1 MKKYLYYIA
10 AVALMATACVN
21 DDIASQGANKEHNS
35 EVVIPQGANR
45 GEVIIKFKPEMEA
58 ILDECMT
65 RSGGAA
71 TRSGIPSTDEVLE
84 ILGAYSFERV
94 FPVDTRHEARTREDG
109 LHLWYIVRFDENE
122 DLKLAFERL
131 SKLGE
136 VDKIQCNRELK
147 RAYTGE
153 PVFVSST
160 ELNNSA
166 TTRAANMPFN
176 DPDKPFNDPELYRQ
190 WCYHNDGKSRDFV
203 SDRAGIAAGADA
215 GCWEAWKKCV
225 GDEEIIVAV
234 MDEAVMWSHP
244 DLADNIWINEG
255 EELHAGKDADGN
267 GYVDDKYGYNFVR
280 DSGVTSWTSNGS
292 TGHGTHVAGTIAAV
306 NNNDVG
312 CSGIAGGDKM
322 KGKGGVKIMTL
333 QLFDGMNA
341 STLALE
347 ARAMKYAADNGAVIL
362 QCSWGYNSAKS
373 NYIMGYTPGPA
384 TEEEWAATYPL
395 EKEALDYF
403 IHRAGSANGVING
416 GLAIFASGNEYAAQS
431 SFPAAYSK
439 CISVSAIA
447 ADYTP
452 ASYSNYG
459 SEVLLCAPGGDLEY
473 YGEPGKADDQY
484 DESGEL
490 KEQGAIFSTLV
501 QNGVAG
507 YGYYEGT
514 SMACPHVSGV
524 AALGLSYAKQQG
536 KHFTWEEFRDL
547 MYESAED
554 IDTYFLG
561 EKLYYMRHTS
571 AGATPIKMNLAEYRG
586 KMGRLVDAA
595 SLLNAIDN
603 GGRDMCLPNITL
615 APGQSVT
622 LPLAKYGIVD
632 ATAVMVKN
640 SAIATA
646 VFTKEMTEIVVTARG
661 VGQTEL
667 TVMAPNAQT
676 VVVTVREGA
685 SDNGWL

>member
-1 MKKYLYYIA
+1 MRKTLI
-10 AVALMATACVN
+10 
-21 DDIASQGANKEHNS
+21 IASLLLAVGCVKDDTVVLSPEQDNNTIMIPVDANL
-35 EVVIPQGANR
+35 
-45 GEVIIKFKPEMEA
+45 GEAIIKFKPEMEDV
-58 ILDECMT
+58 LDQTMT
-65 RSGGAA
+65 RSGGVA
-71 TRSGIPSTDEVLE
+71 TRSGIPSTDEVLD

-94 FPVDTRHEARTREDG
+94 FPVDTRHEERTREAG
-109 LHLWYIVRFDENE
+109 LHLWYIVRFDESENIGE
-122 DLKLAFERL
+122 AFARL

-136 VDKIQCNRELK
+136 VDKLQCNRQLK
-147 RAYTGE
+147 RAHTGE
-153 PVFVSST
+153 PVFVSCAEADSR
-160 ELNNSA
+160 SV
-166 TTRAANMPFN
+166 TRAAESMPFK
-176 DPDKPFNDPELYRQ
+176 DPDLYRQ
-190 WCYHNDGKSRDFV
+190 WCYHNDGLKRDFV
-203 SDRAGIAAGADA
+203 SERAGIVEGADA
-215 GCWEAWKKCV
+215 GCLEAWKKCV

-234 MDEAVMWSHP
+234 MDEAPMWSHP

-280 DSGVTSWTSNGS
+280 NTGVTSWTSNGS

-306 NNNDVG
+306 NDNGIG
-312 CSGIAGGDKM
+312 CSGIAGG
-322 KGKGGVKIMTL
+322 GKGRKGVKIMTL
-333 QLFDGMNA
+333 QLFDGMN
-341 STLALE
+341 SCSLAME

-395 EKEALDYF
+395 EKEAIDYF
-403 IHRAGSANGVING
+403 IHKAGSPNGVING

-439 CISVSAIA
+439 CISVAAIA

-473 YGEPGKADDQY
+473 YGTPGEADEQY
-484 DESGEL
+484 DENGKL
-490 KEQGAIFSTLV
+490 KEQGAIYSTLV

-524 AALGLSYAKQQG
+524 AALGLSYAKQNG
-536 KHFTWEEFRDL
+536 KHFTWEEFREL
-547 MYESAED
+547 MYESADD
-554 IDTYFLG
+554 IDSHFTG
-561 EKLYYMRHTS
+561 DKLYYMRHAS

-586 KMGRLVDAA
+586 KMGRLVDATN
-595 SLLNAIDN
+595 LLNAID
-603 GGRDMCLPNITL
+603 GSGRDMCLPNITL
-615 APGQSVT
+615 APDQSVT
-622 LPLAKYGIVD
+622 LSLAKYGIVD
-632 ATAVMVKN
+632 ATDVMVEN

-646 VFTKEMTEIVVTARG
+646 VFTKEMTEIVVTAHG

-667 TVMAPNAQT
+667 TVVAPNAQT